1 MSETTATELQ
11 IPFSLDTLRRR
22 FTREDSGATLTGLL
36 AVVARWP
43 LISGAVTTFAIWMAL
58 HYAEAFFLGPVA
70 QVMHWNAF
78 DALRALILF
87 VMVELVFV
95 GFALVARRIEMA
107 IEEKLKATH
116 HIQAVSINGFAEI
129 SEKRDPLTGKHIR
142 RIGLYA
148 RLLAET
154 LAKNSKFSSVVTQE
168 YIRDIWIAAPLH
180 DIGKVGVADAILK
193 KKARLSMDEFEIMK
207 MHSII
212 GGDLMAELERQLPY
226 KTFYSLG
233 KEIAYHHH
241 QKWDGTGYPN
251 VLMAGNTQIF
261 FVQDGVGEPMRG
273 EAIPLS
279 ARIVAVADVYDALVS
294 RRVYKEALTHAH
306 ARDMI
311 IAERGRH
318 FDPDVVDAFLRAEP
332 QVLQIAEENR
342 D

>member
-1 MSETTATELQ
+1 M
-11 IPFSLDTLRRR
+11 
-22 FTREDSGATLTGLL
+22 
-36 AVVARWP
+36 
-43 LISGAVTTFAIWMAL
+43 
-58 HYAEAFFLGPVA
+58 EAYFLGSAV
-70 QVMHWNAF
+70 QVMHWNSF
-78 DALRALILF
+78 DALRALVLF

-95 GFALVARRIEMA
+95 GFALVARRIEVA
-107 IEEKLKATH
+107 IEEKLKATQ

-129 SEKRDPLTGKHIR
+129 SEKRDPATGKHIR

-154 LAKNSKFSSVVTQE
+154 LAKNPKYSAIITRE

-193 KKARLSMDEFEIMK
+193 KKARLSFDEFEMMK
-207 MHSII
+207 MHSVI

-241 QKWDGTGYPN
+241 QKWDGSGYPN
-251 VLMAGNTQIF
+251 VLQTGNTQVF
-261 FVQDGVGEPMRG
+261 FVQDGVGKPLKG
-273 EAIPLS
+273 EEIPLC

-294 RRVYKEALTHAH
+294 RRVYKDALTHIQ
-306 ARDMI
+306 AREMI

-318 FDPDVVDAFLRAEP
+318 FDPDVVDAFLQAEP
-332 QVLQIAEENR
+332 HVLHIAEENR